1 VTEKIYKDGI
11 KAAVS
16 LITMAGRTAPKAK
29 GMDTIVIK
37 IPTAAEIKKLIKKMK
52 EIGKIRDATGI
63 SNSDAIILIGAYDK
77 DRGLDCGFCGGSCKS
92 HKGLCAYTGID
103 LGIAIGS
110 MVSRAADMRIDNRI
124 MYTAGLAALKCSLMP
139 KNVKAAFAI
148 PLSVS
153 SKNIFFDR

>member
-1 VTEKIYKDGI
+1 
-11 KAAVS
+11 
-16 LITMAGRTAPKAK
+16 
-29 GMDTIVIK
+29 
-37 IPTAAEIKKLIKKMK
+37 MK